1 MELIDLVIIFLS
13 QRTSLSIPI
22 PDCDS
27 CNPGLLDL
35 FICSDASI
43 YSTMAY
49 PALGNSDL
57 VFVSISVDL
66 PSNSKRDAQFQ
77 RKTYDYSPADW
88 DGLRDHF
95 RGVSWE
101 NISKFSA
108 PAPVSPFFEWVQV
121 GIYVYIPHCKN
132 HVKTYLSPWFL
143 RNCAAA
149 IIHRNYFFRLY
160 QENESSESKVKF
172 IHASNRCKNVL
183 ESFEL
188 ANTNKQ
194 KSPSLPRNLALGTFG
209 ELPIVFSTKL
219 RNLLYLLYSTTWRC
233 CLLYLIK
240 QNSLLKIFSKN
251 SNLDD
256 SAIFLSVFPS
266 GTNHLKL
273 LNISVTPKIVEKLIT
288 YLDMSGLILIAF
300 HWWS

>member
-27 CNPGLLDL
+27 CSPGLLDL

-101 NISKFSA
+101 DISKFSA

-143 RNCAAA
+143 AICSAAT
-149 IIHRNYFFRLY
+149 IHRNYFFWLY
-160 QENESSESKVKF
+160 QGNESSESKVKF
-172 IHASNRCKNVL
+172 IHASNRCKSVL
-183 ESFEL
+183 ESSEL

-194 KSPSLPRNLALGTFG
+194 KSPSLSRKLALGTFG
-209 ELPIVFSTKL
+209 ELPIVFSTKI
-219 RNLLYLLYSTTWRC
+219 NLLYLLYCLC
-233 CLLYLIK
+233 CLLHLIK

-256 SAIFLSVFPS
+256 SAISLSVFPS

-288 YLDMSGLILIAF
+288 YLDMSYLILIAF

>member
-1 MELIDLVIIFLS
+1 
-13 QRTSLSIPI
+13 
-22 PDCDS
+22 
-27 CNPGLLDL
+27 
-35 FICSDASI
+35 
-43 YSTMAY
+43 MAY

-149 IIHRNYFFRLY
+149 IIHRNYFFWLY

-172 IHASNRCKNVL
+172 IHASNRCKSVL
-183 ESFEL
+183 ESSEL

-194 KSPSLPRNLALGTFG
+194 KSPSLSRKLALGTFG
-209 ELPIVFSTKL
+209 ELPIVFSTKI
-219 RNLLYLLYSTTWRC
+219 NLLYLLYCLC
-233 CLLYLIK
+233 CLLHLIK

-256 SAIFLSVFPS
+256 SAISLSVFPS

-288 YLDMSGLILIAF
+288 YLDMSYLILIAF

>member
-43 YSTMAY
+43 YSAMAY

-57 VFVSISVDL
+57 VFVSVSVDL
-66 PSNSKRDAQFQ
+66 PSNSKRDTQFQ

-143 RNCAAA
+143 AISSAAT
-149 IIHRNYFFRLY
+149 IHRNYFFWLY
-160 QENESSESKVKF
+160 QGNESSESKVKF
-172 IHASNRCKNVL
+172 IHASNRCKSVL
-183 ESFEL
+183 ESSEL

-194 KSPSLPRNLALGTFG
+194 KSPSLSRKLALGTFG
-209 ELPIVFSTKL
+209 ELPIVFSTKI
-219 RNLLYLLYSTTWRC
+219 NLLYLLYCLC
-233 CLLYLIK
+233 CLLHLIK

-256 SAIFLSVFPS
+256 SAISLSVFPS
-266 GTNHLKL
+266 GTNYLKL